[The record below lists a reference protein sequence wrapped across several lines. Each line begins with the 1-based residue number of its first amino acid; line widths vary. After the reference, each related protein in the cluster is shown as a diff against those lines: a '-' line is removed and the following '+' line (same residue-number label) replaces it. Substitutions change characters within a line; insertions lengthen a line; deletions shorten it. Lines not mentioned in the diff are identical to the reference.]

1 MPYRDLNPSAPKA
14 PLTNPCRS
22 SAKRAQPT
30 APLLLASDC
39 CVGCGRGLIG
49 NDVASRHSDLLPSA
63 VTKLGNAVSDI
74 AVQYN
79 SSKSSERGEHES
91 QTEKPPISNANANA
105 ITIADAMTTNSI
117 ALPSDVKRHRL
128 PPSQWIATSLC
139 GSVDRSRQNKNS
151 AAENR
156 EHLAHRACLYSK
168 NTHYL
173 EAVYTDCNA
182 NSTLGDRAPRDFHR
196 LVGLRMRPYAQP
208 VVRSGYGWSPPRITR
223 AIVG

>member
-14 PLTNPCRS
+14 PLTNPYRS

-128 PPSQWIATSLC
+128 AATE
-139 GSVDRSRQNKNS
+139 SVDRHFAMRQRRPQS
-151 AAENR
+151 SEQEFRRR
-156 EHLAHRACLYSK
+156 EP
-168 NTHYL
+168 
-173 EAVYTDCNA
+173 
-182 NSTLGDRAPRDFHR
+182 RAPCASR
-196 LVGLRMRPYAQP
+196 LPLFEKHALLGSGLH
-208 VVRSGYGWSPPRITR
+208 
-223 AIVG
+223 